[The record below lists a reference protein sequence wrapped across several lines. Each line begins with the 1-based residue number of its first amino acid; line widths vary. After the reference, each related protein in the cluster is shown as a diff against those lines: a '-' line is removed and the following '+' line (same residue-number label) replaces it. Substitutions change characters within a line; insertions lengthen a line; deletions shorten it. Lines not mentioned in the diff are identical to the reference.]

1 MARHVQLLLRET
13 VENLGI
19 VGDIVRVRTG
29 YARNYLLPHQLAETP
44 TPSRIEALKEA
55 RAQAQAELA
64 RVRSARQEM
73 LGRMKDVRISLVRSC
88 NDKGILYGSVTQR
101 DIADALLEK
110 GYDVGTRS
118 VRLAAALRRVGEYTV
133 PVQFERDLR
142 TEIIVAVE
150 PDQPLEER
158 EEMDFDNEGN
168 LIERPKRKAK
178 AAAKGEVE
186 EPEEAAAG

>member
-44 TPSRIEALKEA
+44 RPSRIEALKEA

-64 RVRSARQEM
+64 QVRSVRQEM

-142 TEIIVAVE
+142 TEIVVAVE

-186 EPEEAAAG
+186 EPEEATAG